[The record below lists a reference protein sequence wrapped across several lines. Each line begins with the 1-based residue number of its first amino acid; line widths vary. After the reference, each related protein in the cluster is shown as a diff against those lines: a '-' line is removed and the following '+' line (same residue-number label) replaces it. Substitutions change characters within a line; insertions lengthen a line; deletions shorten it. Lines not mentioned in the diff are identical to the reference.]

1 VFNQKSLA
9 MIKFFHVPT
18 ILLAL
23 ITTVMSGIIGNVL
36 TPYFD
41 LTFFQAAVAS
51 TLILWTF
58 KFIDSKRPKE
68 KSFFN
73 VLFFG
78 LEESEKIYK
87 QNKGIVCLRLDR
99 SKN

>member
-1 VFNQKSLA
+1 

-23 ITTVMSGIIGNVL
+23 ITTVMSGIIGKVL

-51 TLILWTF
+51 TVILWTF

-73 VLFFG
+73 VLLLK
-78 LEESEKIYK
+78 LEESEKKYK
-87 QNKGIVCLRLDR
+87 QNKGIICLMVNKP
-99 SKN
+99 KNYCYQIDK